1 MPAWL
6 PQALGY
12 AISAA
17 CLLWVLRGY
26 DFTRLGTDFR
36 TLDWKWVALS
46 VVSDLVVYVCHGW
59 RWVTLLAPVAQ
70 LRFWRTVQAIY
81 IGLFANEVL
90 PLRTGEVIRCYLL
103 AHWNDLRLSLAF
115 ASAAVERIIDGIW
128 MLGAFFVTAGFVR
141 NLPAQITILV
151 QAIGVVLLMAV
162 IVLVWIVKQKHHT
175 HVITRESRW
184 AAHVRHITEGLQL
197 MGNPRTLG
205 LTAAISLLYLGL
217 QVLTLWALM
226 RAYGLDYSFWVAG
239 GVLSLIRL
247 GTVIPNAPGNAGV
260 VNVATVMA
268 LRLFE
273 LDLNDAKGFSFVYFV
288 AQTVP
293 LLIGGAIAT
302 ALTGLN
308 IGELRDRARARASQ
322 QPHPDTVA

>member
-1 MPAWL
+1 
-6 PQALGY
+6 
-12 AISAA
+12 
-17 CLLWVLRGY
+17 
-26 DFTRLGTDFR
+26 
-36 TLDWKWVALS
+36 

-59 RWVTLLAPVAQ
+59 RWTTLLAPVAQ

-103 AHWNDLRLSLAF
+103 AHWHDLRLSLSF

-128 MLGAFFVTAGFVR
+128 MVAAFFVTAAFV
-141 NLPAQITILV
+141 NHIPEQIMWV
-151 QAIGVVLLMAV
+151 VDGIGALLLLAVMA
-162 IVLVWIVKQKHHT
+162 LAWIVRHKQHT
-175 HVITRESRW
+175 HTIMREKRW
-184 AAHVRHITEGLQL
+184 AAHLRHIIEGLQL
-197 MGNPRTLG
+197 MGNTRTLS
-205 LTAAISLLYLGL
+205 LTVAISLLYLGL

-239 GVLSLIRL
+239 GVLSVIRL
-247 GTVIPNAPGNAGV
+247 ATVIPNAPGNAGL

-268 LRLFE
+268 LRMFE
-273 LDLNDAKGFSFVYFV
+273 LDLNDAKGFSIVYFV
-288 AQTVP
+288 AQTGP

-308 IGELRDRARARASQ
+308 ISELRDRARARAAQ
-322 QPHPDTVA
+322 HQHHPHPDHPHPDTVA